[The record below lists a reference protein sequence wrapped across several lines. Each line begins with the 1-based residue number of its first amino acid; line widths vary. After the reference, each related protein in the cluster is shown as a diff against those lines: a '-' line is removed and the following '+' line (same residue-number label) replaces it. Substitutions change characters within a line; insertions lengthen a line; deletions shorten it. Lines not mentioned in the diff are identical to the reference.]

1 MSKTR
6 IENFIGLSFDFVDI
20 PNSEMPVLNRG
31 PLQAGEIT
39 MSQYRSN
46 NIGAKYLLIK
56 QTHVNS
62 RLLAPSPPFLSSL
75 FPPVLNQAF
84 HIFYSIDRDQW
95 RMQDWGDLVKAGV
108 IQKWKFYQY
117 LGSESLLFSMW
128 TRIQGGRGPKIQVKF
143 NKTCIITVFL
153 QISF

>member
-6 IENFIGLSFDFVDI
+6 IENFIGLSFDFVDV
-20 PNSEMPVLNRG
+20 PNCEMPVLNRG

-62 RLLAPSPPFLSSL
+62 RLLAPSPPFLWSL

-95 RMQDWGDLVKAGV
+95 RMQDWG
-108 IQKWKFYQY
+108 
-117 LGSESLLFSMW
+117 GSSQGRCDTEMKILSVF
-128 TRIQGGRGPKIQVKF
+128 RIRVPTFLHLDPDPGGKGAKNTGKI
-143 NKTCIITVFL
+143 
-153 QISF
+153 